1 MVIGALIAGVLV
13 GLLVPS
19 PKPPAATSS
28 PAAATQASSEKE
40 KTEAKAKRDLAA
52 VTPKESGSAR
62 EVNEVR
68 TVAVPATEAKVA
80 KQDASPCSQQT
91 WPYYSPSCIDRSAP
105 APSSFR
111 VTNTRPAD
119 PSIAL
124 RDEEK
129 KQVSAPEATRDA
141 RQAPKT
147 IPAAPTQTATPAQTA
162 APVQTAAP
170 AQAATATGPTQ
181 AQTPARAPASPNP
194 RAPDNAQAASADVER
209 QVEQSRQRQ
218 QPRGQPRYT
227 RIEPPDDDE
236 SPRVLLRGDGTRIY
250 VMPEGRSARPING
263 YWRSW

>member
-1 MVIGALIAGVLV
+1 MFASWPMVIGALIAGVLV

-129 KQVSAPEATRDA
+129 KQVSAPEAARDA
-141 RQAPKT
+141 RQAPKA
-147 IPAAPTQTATPAQTA
+147 IPAAPT
-162 APVQTAAP
+162 QTAAP
-170 AQAATATGPTQ
+170 AQAATPPAPTQ
-181 AQTPARAPASPNP
+181 AQTPARAPTSPNP

-209 QVEQSRQRQ
+209 QVEQPRQRQ

>member
-1 MVIGALIAGVLV
+1 MFASWPMVIGALIAGVLV

-19 PKPPAATSS
+19 PKPPASTSS

-40 KTEAKAKRDLAA
+40 KAEAKAKRDLAA
-52 VTPKESGSAR
+52 LTPKESGSAK

-68 TVAVPATEAKVA
+68 TVAVPATEAKVS

-129 KQVSAPEATRDA
+129 KQVSAPEAARDA
-141 RQAPKT
+141 RQAPKA
-147 IPAAPTQTATPAQTA
+147 IPAAPTQTAV
-162 APVQTAAP
+162 PVQTAAP
-170 AQAATATGPTQ
+170 AQAATPTAPTP

-209 QVEQSRQRQ
+209 QVEQPRQRQ

-236 SPRVLLRGDGTRIY
+236 SPRVMLRGDGTRIY